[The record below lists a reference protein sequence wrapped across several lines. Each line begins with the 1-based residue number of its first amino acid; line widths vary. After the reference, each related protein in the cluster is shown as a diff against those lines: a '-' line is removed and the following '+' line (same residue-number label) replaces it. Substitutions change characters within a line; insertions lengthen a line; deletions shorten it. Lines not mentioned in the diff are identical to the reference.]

1 MKSFSKLFVLFLL
14 FSYKLDAQTY
24 KVPKSEFLNFLVHTD
39 SSVSD
44 ITNMDP
50 HTPLLPIKETKLENH
65 RHKLIKNNT
74 GLYALIDQTGRV
86 YKVNNETKDALEFIR
101 FDSTYYWGYNG
112 SSIDFSYNDTLFSFG
127 GGGFWRINGQLR
139 YYSKVFNEWNISPIS
154 EEIPT
159 YDYIN
164 YLNPT
169 SSSLF
174 YIQKPFDDAV
184 TGKNLYDWRAIRLN
198 LKSKNNI
205 ILGQF
210 SPPLLD
216 ILKNYRVIN
225 KINLPSLDGILVF
238 FTFEN
243 ILLLNFTDNTVYK
256 LNNHTIKDLILGNS
270 NKTQIRNTFEVGD
283 SVYYTLS
290 NDSSNRLNSFKIS
303 IDDFTKEPF
312 PVYDQIPVS
321 KYSTSVFAAIVLI
334 IVPFVVWFSFKK
346 RMKTDIYSLSEST
359 IVVNENQNEFSI
371 IEKNLIEQIIYHN
384 EKGSYLSGDQLNN
397 ILGVSKKSL
406 ETQKK
411 VRGDTINR
419 INYKFKILF
428 EKEFDLIE
436 RNRSENDR
444 RFYNYIISSEN
455 SNLFKLRYKK

>member
-1 MKSFSKLFVLFLL
+1 MKSFLKLFFLL
-14 FSYKLDAQTY
+14 LLYSYKLEAQTY
-24 KVPKSEFLNFLVHTD
+24 KVPKSEVLNFLFHTD
-39 SSVSD
+39 TQIPD
-44 ITNMDP
+44 ITNIDP
-50 HTPLLPIKETKLENH
+50 HIPLLPINETRLENH
-65 RHKLIKNNT
+65 RHKLVKNKT
-74 GLYALIDQTGRV
+74 GLYVLIDQTGRV
-86 YKVNNETKDALEFIR
+86 YKATNETKDALEFVR
-101 FDSTYYWGYNG
+101 YDSTYYWGYNG

-127 GGGFWRINGQLR
+127 GAGFWRINGQLR
-139 YYSKVFNEWNISPIS
+139 YYSTVFNEWNISPIS

-164 YLNPT
+164 YLSPK
-169 SSSLF
+169 SSCLF

-184 TGKNLYDWRAIRLN
+184 TGKHLYDWRAIRLN
-198 LKSKNNI
+198 LNSKDNY

-210 SPPLLD
+210 SPQLLD
-216 ILKNYRVIN
+216 ILKNYTLIN

-243 ILLLNFTDNTVYK
+243 ILLLKFNDNTVYK
-256 LNNHTIKDLILGNS
+256 LNNHYIKDLILGNS
-270 NKTQIRNTFEVGD
+270 SKIQIRNTFEVGD

-290 NDSSNRLNSFKIS
+290 NDTSNKLHSFKIS
-303 IDDFTKEPF
+303 MKDFTKEPF

-321 KYSTSVFAAIVLI
+321 KYSTSVFTAIVLI
-334 IVPFVVWFSFKK
+334 IVLFVVWFSFKK
-346 RMKTDIYSLSEST
+346 RNITEIYSLSEST
-359 IVVNENQNEFSI
+359 TVVNENQNEFSI

-428 EKEFDLIE
+428 EKENELIE

-444 RFYNYIISSEN
+444 RFYNYIINSEN
-455 SNLFKLRYKK
+455 SNLFKVRYKK